1 MKGVGTVAD
10 VDLAVRYGCQG
21 VILSNHG
28 GRELDFAPA
37 PIDVLIELRQTR
49 PDLFSKIEVYIDGGV
64 RRGTDVLKAIA
75 LGATAVGLGRPF
87 LVSVVDQDYLQT
99 SAQTQ
104 VDYST
109 HSLDME
115 KPVQQELSR

>member
-1 MKGVGTVAD
+1 LPLFLKGVGTVAD
-10 VDLAVRYGCQG
+10 VDLAVKHGCQG

-49 PDLFSKIEVYIDGGV
+49 PDLFNKIEVYIDGGV
-64 RRGTDVLKAIA
+64 RRGTDVLKALA

-87 LVSVVDQDYLQT
+87 LVS
-99 SAQTQ
+99 
-104 VDYST
+104 ST
-109 HSLDME
+109 M
-115 KPVQQELSR
+115 R